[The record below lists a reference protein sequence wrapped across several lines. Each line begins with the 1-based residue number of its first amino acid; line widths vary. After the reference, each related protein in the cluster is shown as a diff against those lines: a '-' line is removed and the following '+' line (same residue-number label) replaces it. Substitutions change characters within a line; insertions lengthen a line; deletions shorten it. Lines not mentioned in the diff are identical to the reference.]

1 MNKADIDR
9 FFEISGKVREVSRD
23 ATDALQEAKS
33 SPTPGSHIGAKVGG
47 SIGAA
52 VGGLPGAL
60 IGIVA
65 GGVGGAVYDW
75 WNRH

>member
-9 FFEISGKVREVSRD
+9 FFEVSGKVRDVHRD
-23 ATDALQEAKS
+23 AIDARHEAKS
-33 SPTPGSHIGAKVGG
+33 SPTPGTHIGAKVGG
-47 SIGAA
+47 AIGAA
-52 VGGLPGAL
+52 VGGPPGAL